1 MTSSFSYI
9 QHVQELSKSQVR
21 LRTSKLLEPG
31 RRKHQMAAKSFGDL
45 RVGTECRNCTGV
57 IIGLARLR
65 NPLLVDIHQK
75 TKGPKKKTSSEMH
88 LDVYLCAR
96 ADPLC
101 DWASERAIDRALAR
115 SEKSW
120 GPGWPWWGRAAACG
134 QSPEGQ
140 NRPSFWGYGLW
151 LALRFLG
158 PGLGFL
164 LALSTKASLTLCLD
178 SL

>member
-88 LDVYLCAR
+88 LDVSMR
-96 ADPLC
+96 E
-101 DWASERAIDRALAR
+101 S
-115 SEKSW
+115 
-120 GPGWPWWGRAAACG
+120 
-134 QSPEGQ
+134 
-140 NRPSFWGYGLW
+140 
-151 LALRFLG
+151 
-158 PGLGFL
+158 
-164 LALSTKASLTLCLD
+164 
-178 SL
+178 